1 MRLLELFSGSGS
13 IGNVFKRSYEVTSL
27 DSDPKARATITCD
40 IMDWDYKVYEPGY
53 FDVIWASPPCTEFSV
68 LKTSGT
74 RDFAKADGIVRRTLA
89 IIDYSRPRLFFCENP
104 QTGLLKTRPYMQGLP
119 SVTLDYCKYGT
130 PYRKRTQVWTNC
142 SYWTP
147 RPLCRCDCGHIH
159 HSRNEDARVRK
170 ATGQNEDAPNYSARA
185 RGGNL
190 RSVYSTSGC
199 RFLGQLKPFFLRCT
213 RFRRRLGKNSL
224 PQPRG

>member
-13 IGNVFKRSYEVTSL
+13 IGNVFKQTFEVTSL

-68 LKTSGT
+68 LKTTGT

-147 RPLCRCDCGHIH
+147 RPLCRRDCGHVIPGTWAH
-159 HSRNEDARVRK
+159 EFKTQRVSTKTLQTIPRELVEEIYVVC
-170 ATGQNEDAPNYSARA
+170 T
-185 RGGNL
+185 L
-190 RSVYSTSGC
+190 RLDVE
-199 RFLGQLKPFFLRCT
+199 F
-213 RFRRRLGKNSL
+213 
-224 PQPRG
+224 

>member
-1 MRLLELFSGSGS
+1 MRLLELFSGAAYGSGS

-147 RPLCRCDCGHIH
+147 RPLCRRDCGHVIPGTRTH
-159 HSRNEDARVRK
+159 EFETQRVRTK
-170 ATGQNEDAPNYSARA
+170 TLQTIPRELVEEIYVVCT
-185 RGGNL
+185 L
-190 RSVYSTSGC
+190 RLDVDFSD
-199 RFLGQLKPFFLRCT
+199 
-213 RFRRRLGKNSL
+213 N
-224 PQPRG
+224 

>member
-1 MRLLELFSGSGS
+1 MKLLELFSGSGS
-13 IGNVFKRSYEVTSL
+13 IGKVFKQSFEVTSL

-40 IMDWDYKVYEPGY
+40 ILDWDYEVYEPGH

-147 RPLCRCDCGHIH
+147 RPLCRRDCGHVIPGTWAH
-159 HSRNEDARVRK
+159 EFKTQRVSTKTLQTIPRELVEEIYVVC
-170 ATGQNEDAPNYSARA
+170 T
-185 RGGNL
+185 L
-190 RSVYSTSGC
+190 RLDVDFSD
-199 RFLGQLKPFFLRCT
+199 
-213 RFRRRLGKNSL
+213 N
-224 PQPRG
+224 

>member
-27 DSDPKARATITCD
+27 DSDPKAKATIACD
-40 IMDWDYKVYEPGY
+40 IMDWDYKVYEPGH

-147 RPLCRCDCGHIH
+147 RPLCRRDCGHVIPGTWAH
-159 HSRNEDARVRK
+159 EFKTQRVSTKTLQTIPRELVEEIYVVC
-170 ATGQNEDAPNYSARA
+170 T
-185 RGGNL
+185 L
-190 RSVYSTSGC
+190 RLDVDFSD
-199 RFLGQLKPFFLRCT
+199 
-213 RFRRRLGKNSL
+213 N
-224 PQPRG
+224 